1 MIVIQSL
8 EVFLTKKR
16 LESQDSLHYILI
28 QLEKK
33 KKYYLRVNYGLDAK
47 PNSYL
52 AA

>member
-8 EVFLTKKR
+8 EVLTKKR
-16 LESQDSLHYILI
+16 LESQDSLHYISI

-33 KKYYLRVNYGLDAK
+33 RNIISVNYGLDPK

>member
-16 LESQDSLHYILI
+16 LESQDSLHYISV

-33 KKYYLRVNYGLDAK
+33 RNIISKSQLRFGSKA
-47 PNSYL
+47 
-52 AA
+52 